1 MHVAELFRQDDMR
14 SVAVAPEVVVFS
26 QWAEDLL
33 VRMCMLDGK
42 AAPGS
47 IDPIA
52 LQLLWAEALGTGMSF
67 LADGERV
74 LAARQARTAERLIR
88 NWWPQDDQP
97 RLERAFWSARKAVS
111 GQLRQKQLLSPEMW
125 LEALANRLLAHAGQP
140 GASVQP
146 IPVALPE
153 KLLLDGFLELTSLE
167 QQVFSALEQRGVVV
181 EQVNV
186 PPPATCRM
194 GVASFRSLEEEL
206 AAAAHWA
213 KTQVQNGGRYIAV
226 VINALEAHTRLA
238 RTIFENILCTAR
250 RLALQDMAESEFH
263 LAHGDPLAAH
273 PVISDALLLLQL
285 SLTGLSR
292 EQEFFLLSRCL
303 LSPYWRGADSER
315 VARARL
321 ELRLRKEGRYW
332 RSLAEVLRLVRT
344 GSEGKGLDAMLGCA
358 EQLEQLVRG
367 ARKNDAFCAHF
378 YAILDAWGWP
388 GPLARGADVARHVSQ
403 FGLLLE
409 QLGGFDLDSAG
420 HALNTLTRMCAENQL
435 ELRGGPLSPIQILSP
450 EDAAGRRF
458 DAAWIANVHDGNW
471 PSHPL
476 TNPFLPASA
485 AERIPRSSA
494 AGELQ
499 YCERIT
505 RELKSL
511 APDVCF
517 SWSRQTGD
525 VPNGIS
531 PLLADLP
538 GAEQL
543 EEGQGQA
550 STSSMHSLVATEA
563 RQLNGYHNHPWLT
576 AVADGQGLPLR
587 GSRGLPLWEAQAESP
602 AENIPGGSGMISDQA
617 ACPMMAYFRHRLKAG
632 FESMPQPFADAAY
645 RGSLMHA
652 AMQFLFAGQE
662 GQPGAPPTGRVVPAV
677 AAAMNKHN
685 ARQRLLPVSF
695 AAERLRL
702 ENLLVQWLEFETA
715 RQGFTVECL
724 EKPITAELH
733 GHPISVRADRIDRLD
748 DASLMIID
756 YKSSKGSTS
765 GWSQDR
771 LQQAQLPLYAVLL
784 SRQGRHAVGD
794 VEGGT
799 VGGAASGPVSG
810 SASGPVSGPVGGIG
824 LATVRQG
831 ECGFSG
837 ISQNVAGTFD
847 GIKSFDNQKTG
858 FAKRFSG
865 WDRLLQHWEEGIDA
879 LAVEIKLG
887 VSANVLFDKN
897 SLQWAGMDILLR
909 REEGAAWL
917 LEHGGGGD
925 EDDEED
931 ENFNEGSGDD

>member
-1 MHVAELFRQDDMR
+1 MHVAELFRQDDTR
-14 SVAVAPEVVVFS
+14 AVAVAPAVAVFS

-33 VRMCMLDGK
+33 VRMCMLDGQ

-52 LQLLWAEALGTGMSF
+52 LQLWWAEALGSEALGTGMSF

-88 NWWPQDDQP
+88 NWWPHDEQP
-97 RLERAFWSARKAVS
+97 HLERAFWSARRTVS
-111 GQLRQKQLLSPEMW
+111 GQLRQKQLLSPEGW
-125 LEALANRLLAHAGQP
+125 LEALADRLLADCSQP
-140 GASVQP
+140 GTSVKP
-146 IPVALPE
+146 ISVALPE
-153 KLLLDGFLELTSLE
+153 KLLLDGFLELTCLE
-167 QQVFSALEQRGVVV
+167 QRVFSALEQRGVVV

-213 KTQVQNGGRYIAV
+213 KTQVQNGSRHIAV
-226 VINALEAHTRLA
+226 VINSLETHTRLA
-238 RTIFENILCTAR
+238 RTVFENILCTER

-263 LAHGDPLAAH
+263 LARGDPLVAH

-292 EQEFFLLSRCL
+292 EQEFALHSRCL

-321 ELRLRKEGRYW
+321 ELHLRKEGRYW
-332 RSLAEVLRLVRT
+332 RSLAEVVRMVRS
-344 GSEGKGLDAMLGCA
+344 GSERNGLAVMLRCA
-358 EQLEQLVRG
+358 EQLEPLIRG
-367 ARKNDAFCAHF
+367 ARKNGNFSAHF

-388 GPLARGADVARHVSQ
+388 GPLARGADVTRHVAQ

-409 QLGGFDLDSAG
+409 QLGGFDHDSAG
-420 HALNTLTRMCAENQL
+420 DALNTLTRMCTENQL

-485 AERIPRSSA
+485 AQRIPRSTA

-505 RELKSL
+505 RELESL

-525 VPNGIS
+525 VPNGVS

-538 GAEQL
+538 GAALLAGGPGEAVT
-543 EEGQGQA
+543 A
-550 STSSMHSLVATEA
+550 SMYSLVATEA
-563 RQLNGYHNHPWLT
+563 RQLTGYHNHPWLI
-576 AVADGQGLPLR
+576 AVADTQGLPLR
-587 GSRGLPLWEAQAESP
+587 GARGSSLPEDQAESP
-602 AENIPGGSGMISDQA
+602 AEGIPGGSGMISDQA

-662 GQPGAPPTGRVVPAV
+662 GQPGVPPSGQVVAAV
-677 AAAMNKHN
+677 AAAMNKHH

-695 AAERLRL
+695 EAERLRL
-702 ENLLVQWLEFETA
+702 ENLLLQWLEFETA
-715 RQGFTVECL
+715 RHGFAVDCL
-724 EKPITAELH
+724 EKTITAELH

-748 DASLMIID
+748 DGGLMIID

-765 GWSQDR
+765 AWSKDR

-784 SRQGRHAVGD
+784 SRQGQHAVSD
-794 VEGGT
+794 A
-799 VGGAASGPVSG
+799 VGGA
-810 SASGPVSGPVGGIG
+810 VSGPVDGPVRGPVSGIG

-831 ECGFSG
+831 ECGFIG
-837 ISQNVAGTFD
+837 ISAEAAATFD

-858 FAKRFSG
+858 FAKRFND
-865 WDRLLQHWEEGIDA
+865 WERLLLHWENGIDA
-879 LAVEIKLG
+879 LAMEIELG

-897 SLQWAGMDILLR
+897 NKQWAGMDILLR
-909 REEGAAWL
+909 RQEGAAWL
-917 LEHGGGGD
+917 LEHGVVGD
-925 EDDEED
+925 EGDEEEES
-931 ENFNEGSGDD
+931 ENGGIADD

>member
-1 MHVAELFRQDDMR
+1 MHVAELFRQDDRR
-14 SVAVAPEVVVFS
+14 SVAVAPAVAVFS
-26 QWAEDLL
+26 QWVEDLL
-33 VRMCMLDGK
+33 VRMCMLDGQ

-52 LQLLWAEALGTGMSF
+52 LQLLWAEALGSEAPGAGMSF

-74 LAARQARTAERLIR
+74 LAARQARSAERLIR

-111 GQLRQKQLLSPEMW
+111 DQLRQKQLLSAEGW
-125 LEALANRLLAHAGQP
+125 LEALANRLLAYDGQP
-140 GASVQP
+140 GTSVQP

-153 KLLLDGFLELTSLE
+153 KLLLDGFLELTRLE
-167 QQVFSALEQRGVVV
+167 QQVFSALQQRGVVV
-181 EQVNV
+181 EHVNV
-186 PPPATCRM
+186 PPPATCRI

-213 KTQVQNGGRYIAV
+213 KTQVHRGNRHIAI
-226 VINALEAHTRLA
+226 VINALEAHTHLA
-238 RTIFENILCTAR
+238 RTIFENILCTDR

-263 LAHGDPLAAH
+263 LAHGDSLAAH

-292 EQEFFLLSRCL
+292 KQEFSLHSRCL

-332 RSLAEVLRLVRT
+332 CSLAEVLRLVRA
-344 GSEGKGLDAMLGCA
+344 GSEGKGLDVMLGCA
-358 EQLEQLVRG
+358 EQLEPLVRG
-367 ARKNDAFCAHF
+367 ARKNDTFSAHF

-388 GPLARGADVARHVSQ
+388 GPLALGADVARHVSQ

-409 QLGGFDLDSAG
+409 QLGGFDHHSAG
-420 HALNTLTRMCAENQL
+420 DALNTLTRMCAENQL
-435 ELRGGPLSPIQILSP
+435 ELRGGWLSPIQVLSP

-485 AERIPRSSA
+485 AERIPRSTA

-499 YCERIT
+499 YCERLT
-505 RELKSL
+505 RELESL

-525 VPNGIS
+525 VPNGVS

-538 GAEQL
+538 EAEL
-543 EEGQGQA
+543 LAGEPGEA
-550 STSSMHSLVATEA
+550 VTASMHSLVATEA
-563 RQLNGYHNHPWLT
+563 RQLTGYHNHPWLI
-576 AVADGQGLPLR
+576 AVADAQGLPLR
-587 GSRGLPLWEAQAESP
+587 GTRVSPLRGRQAESP

-617 ACPMMAYFRHRLKAG
+617 TCPMMAYFRHRLKAR
-632 FESMPQPFADAAY
+632 FESMPQPFADTAY

-662 GQPGAPPTGRVVPAV
+662 GQPGMPPTGQVVPAV

-695 AAERLRL
+695 EAERLRL
-702 ENLLVQWLEFETA
+702 ENLLLQWLEFETA
-715 RQGFTVECL
+715 AAGFYRGMPGKANYCRAARSLHFVSCGSDRPAGRRWPDDHRLQKQQGQ
-724 EKPITAELH
+724 H
-733 GHPISVRADRIDRLD
+733 VRLVA
-748 DASLMIID
+748 
-756 YKSSKGSTS
+756 GSTAT
-765 GWSQDR
+765 GAIATLCR
-771 LQQAQLPLYAVLL
+771 VAV
-784 SRQGRHAVGD
+784 A
-794 VEGGT
+794 T
-799 VGGAASGPVSG
+799 GP
-810 SASGPVSGPVGGIG
+810 
-824 LATVRQG
+824 AT
-831 ECGFSG
+831 
-837 ISQNVAGTFD
+837 
-847 GIKSFDNQKTG
+847 
-858 FAKRFSG
+858 
-865 WDRLLQHWEEGIDA
+865 
-879 LAVEIKLG
+879 
-887 VSANVLFDKN
+887 
-897 SLQWAGMDILLR
+897 
-909 REEGAAWL
+909 
-917 LEHGGGGD
+917 HGG
-925 EDDEED
+925 
-931 ENFNEGSGDD
+931 